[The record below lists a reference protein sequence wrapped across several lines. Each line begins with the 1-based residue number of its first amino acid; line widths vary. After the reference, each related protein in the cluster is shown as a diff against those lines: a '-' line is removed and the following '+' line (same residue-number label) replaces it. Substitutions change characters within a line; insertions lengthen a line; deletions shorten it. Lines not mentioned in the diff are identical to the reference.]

1 VNRVAAEKKK
11 KKKDAKRDW
20 NVAQQV
26 RRADRQKRRKRGDQ
40 VDSEAESP
48 GEPDWSADDDSD
60 GDDDCDGEE
69 RIDWALLS
77 QEEGEGSGAGDSSV
91 PLDAGMAEAPSSSQD
106 VLDRPGGPT
115 ANPSAAAEAE
125 SVPDLGVT
133 AAGSLPSSGTGRE
146 ASPSPAPSTAPEGR
160 GIPRGLQLS
169 TGVLGK
175 RQDESGSS
183 PAEPILKKHRL
194 IASR

>member
-1 VNRVAAEKKK
+1 M
-11 KKKDAKRDW
+11 
-20 NVAQQV
+20 
-26 RRADRQKRRKRGDQ
+26 
-40 VDSEAESP
+40 DSEAESP

-77 QEEGEGSGAGDSSV
+77 QEEGEGSSTGDLFV
-91 PLDAGMAEAPSSSQD
+91 PPSSSQD

-183 PAEPILKKHRL
+183 PAKPILKKHRL